1 MIDLLNRIGF
11 RQIAFGGEGGG
22 GGGGGARGMPAA
34 SNNVVKNAALRKNI
48 MNQPHKLA
56 YITPQEEQM
65 LRDAGGTGQFVNGI
79 PAFPRGSVSK
89 AKVDKA
95 KTKTSTKSTPA
106 PRDDRQPVVKS
117 TPSYD
122 FGSSNDDNDPP
133 PVVYTP
139 PPVVYTPPDPV
150 YTYYDPDPTPTPDP
164 VTVSPTDTSNVYDF
178 YEPDPVTVSPTDTSN
193 VYDFYEP
200 DPVTVYGGG
209 SNDEETVMLQP
220 VTYTGPAVETT
231 LDTDPVVDF
240 SLDDL
245 NLGTGVYEPDP
256 VTVSPT
262 DTSNVYDFYEPDPVV
277 DYSPVDLD
285 IGTGVYDPDPVTV
298 SPTDTSNVYD
308 FYEPD
313 PVVDYSPNDLDIGTG
328 VAPTVYYSLDDLDL
342 GTGVAPVDE
351 TSPFVF
357 DADMLSKITNI
368 RGITPPQTNWVGN
381 TTQETSNVGPN
392 SRFDFDPVGAY
403 ETETIGALPV
413 AGGLGVSPVPRPRP
427 DNLVVGRSPIGPTVN
442 VSTKDALTT
451 PQTFGAL
458 PDGVT
463 QQMITDSQNDGE
475 YGYYNNDGSFV
486 PANIDKYNGGGPDY
500 SGVAFASGGGAQ
512 FDLDGDRFISKTE
525 MGIGKAAGYE
535 LDKNFWSKAG
545 TGLGVT
551 PLGSGQDPTGVA
563 KWAEKLIVPGGSTL
577 RKLNPP
583 AFERPLSSY
592 DPNNPYA
599 DVGEDA
605 PNIWWEKGK
614 TNPIGFEYKRT
625 PDEVLADRTAS
636 REKATIDAANE
647 ITNNDNDS
655 GPRTRRE
662 DLYGTRMTTEEYRR
676 RYKGGGGAALPAYM
690 RKYASGKSIDELV
703 RKVKVNGKDYFLT
716 PDGRYIE
723 PSAFTGA
730 AVARDI
736 DVVETGE
743 SEQYLESYNVIDES
757 TGIITTYNTDGSI
770 MEVFDPNFESEEA

>member
-22 GGGGGARGMPAA
+22 GGGGAKGRPAA
-34 SNNVVKNAALRKNI
+34 SNNVVSGAPRQAEL
-48 MNQPHKLA
+48 MDQPHMLA
-56 YITPQEEQM
+56 YINPQEEQM
-65 LRDAGGTGQFVNGI
+65 LRDAGGAGI
-79 PAFPRGSVSK
+79 PGPDGIPVYGWWSDTWK
-89 AKVDKA
+89 EI
-95 KTKTSTKSTPA
+95 TSGGAANTET
-106 PRDDRQPVVKS
+106 
-117 TPSYD
+117 YN
-122 FGSSNDDNDPP
+122 GGSNDDA
-133 PVVYTP
+133 
-139 PPVVYTPPDPV
+139 
-150 YTYYDPDPTPTPDP
+150 YYDPYEDADLYDDDGYQPEYSNPDYGYDNNDNDTTVTVSPTDTSNVYDFYEPDP

-200 DPVTVYGGG
+200 DPVVDY
-209 SNDEETVMLQP
+209 SP
-220 VTYTGPAVETT
+220 V
-231 LDTDPVVDF
+231 DMD
-240 SLDDL
+240 
-245 NLGTGVYEPDP
+245 LGTGVYEPDP
-256 VTVSPT
+256 VDYSPVDMDLGT
-262 DTSNVYDFYEPDPVV
+262 GVYEPDPVV
-277 DYSPVDLD
+277 DYSPVDMDL
-285 IGTGVYDPDPVTV
+285 GTGV
-298 SPTDTSNVYD
+298 
-308 FYEPD
+308 YEPD
-313 PVVDYSPNDLDIGTG
+313 PVDYSPVDM
-328 VAPTVYYSLDDLDL
+328 DL
-342 GTGVAPVDE
+342 GTGVYEPDPVDE
-351 TSPFVF
+351 TSPFVL
-357 DADMLSKITNI
+357 DADMLSKVTKGMGNS
-368 RGITPPQTNWVGN
+368 TTWVGN
-381 TTQETSNVGPN
+381 NTQEAINLNPN
-392 SRFDFDPVGAY
+392 NRYDFDLADAY
-403 ETETIGALPV
+403 KTETTGALPV
-413 AGGLGVSPVPRPRP
+413 DGPVPRPRP
-427 DNLVVGRSPIGPTVN
+427 DNLIMGRSPIGPTVT
-442 VSTKDALTT
+442 VSAKDAL
-451 PQTFGAL
+451 PRLGAL

-525 MGIGKAAGYE
+525 MGIGKAAGKE
-535 LDKNFWSKAG
+535 LDQNFWSKAG

-551 PLGSGQDPTGVA
+551 SLGSGQEPTGVA

-599 DVGEDA
+599 DVGENA

-625 PDEVLADRTAS
+625 PDEVLADQTAS
-636 REKATIDAANE
+636 REKATIAAANE
-647 ITNNDNDS
+647 LTNNDNDN

-723 PSAFTGA
+723 PSAFTGSA
-730 AVARDI
+730 ASRDI

>member
-22 GGGGGARGMPAA
+22 GGGGAGRNMVTAPKTRL
-34 SNNVVKNAALRKNI
+34 VQK
-48 MNQPHKLA
+48 QPHLLA
-56 YITPQEEQM
+56 YITPAEAA
-65 LRDAGGTGQFVNGI
+65 LLKKNGGTGEMVNGI
-79 PAFPRGSVSK
+79 PAFRPVRGRTQGRSNTGTGFSGGSSGGGSSSGGSSNPGDI
-89 AKVDKA
+89 AGGGYGSGNSGGNA
-95 KTKTSTKSTPA
+95 GSSTYQGDDNND
-106 PRDDRQPVVKS
+106 RDDRQP
-117 TPSYD
+117 TPPPPPPPPPPPAPAPITYD
-122 FGSSNDDNDPP
+122 PYEDASLYGDGGYQQEYSGSNYGGSSNN
-133 PVVYTP
+133 
-139 PPVVYTPPDPV
+139 
-150 YTYYDPDPTPTPDP
+150 
-164 VTVSPTDTSNVYDF
+164 S
-178 YEPDPVTVSPTDTSN
+178 
-193 VYDFYEP
+193 
-200 DPVTVYGGG
+200 
-209 SNDEETVMLQP
+209 
-220 VTYTGPAVETT
+220 
-231 LDTDPVVDF
+231 
-240 SLDDL
+240 
-245 NLGTGVYEPDP
+245 
-256 VTVSPT
+256 
-262 DTSNVYDFYEPDPVV
+262 
-277 DYSPVDLD
+277 
-285 IGTGVYDPDPVTV
+285 
-298 SPTDTSNVYD
+298 
-308 FYEPD
+308 
-313 PVVDYSPNDLDIGTG
+313 
-328 VAPTVYYSLDDLDL
+328 
-342 GTGVAPVDE
+342 
-351 TSPFVF
+351 VF
-357 DADMLSKITNI
+357 DADMLSQITNI
-368 RGITPPQTNWVGN
+368 RGTTPPQTNWVGN
-381 TTQETSNVGPN
+381 NTQLALNADPN

-403 ETETIGALPV
+403 ETEIIGALPSSDIV

-427 DNLVVGRSPIGPTVN
+427 NNLVVGRSPIGPTVTVSAKDASN
-442 VSTKDALTT
+442 IAEGRFEGIRDKLEALGYTVSANGSSVSTADGQVAGENWSGSSTISNMLKENQDQNGALASINNNPKAIAPVNT
-451 PQTFGAL
+451 QTLGAL
-458 PDGVT
+458 PEGVT

-475 YGYYNNDGSFV
+475 YGYYNNDGSYV
-486 PANIDKYNGGGPDY
+486 PKEIDKYNGAGPDY
-500 SGVAFASGGGAQ
+500 SGVRFASGGGAQ
-512 FDLDGDRFISKTE
+512 FDKDGDRFITKE
-525 MGIGKAAGYE
+525 EIRLGEIEGKGFK
-535 LDKNFWSKAG
+535 DNFWSLTG
-545 TGLGVT
+545 RGLGGT

-563 KWAEKLIVPGGSTL
+563 KWAEKLLVPGGSTI
-577 RKLNPP
+577 RKLSPP

-599 DVGEDA
+599 DVGENA

-636 REKATIDAANE
+636 REKAAIDAANE
-647 ITNNDNDS
+647 ITNNDNDN

>member
-22 GGGGGARGMPAA
+22 GGGGGGGGAKGRPAA
-34 SNNVVKNAALRKNI
+34 SNNVVSGAPRQAEL
-48 MNQPHKLA
+48 MDQPHMLA
-56 YITPQEEQM
+56 YINPQEEQM
-65 LRDAGGTGQFVNGI
+65 LRDAGGAGI
-79 PAFPRGSVSK
+79 PGPDGIPVYGWWSDTWKEITSGGAADTETYNGGSNNNNDSGSS
-89 AKVDKA
+89 DPGSG
-95 KTKTSTKSTPA
+95 TG
-106 PRDDRQPVVKS
+106 DDGWGDWDATADWGQDDS
-117 TPSYD
+117 NDSYD
-122 FGSSNDDNDPP
+122 YGYDNNDNDTTVTVSPTDTSN
-133 PVVYTP
+133 VY
-139 PPVVYTPPDPV
+139 DF
-150 YTYYDPDPTPTPDP
+150 YDPDP

-178 YEPDPVTVSPTDTSN
+178 YDPDPVTVSPTDTSN
-193 VYDFYEP
+193 VYDFYDP
-200 DPVTVYGGG
+200 DPVTVYDGG

-245 NLGTGVYEPDP
+245 
-256 VTVSPT
+256 
-262 DTSNVYDFYEPDPVV
+262 
-277 DYSPVDLD
+277 
-285 IGTGVYDPDPVTV
+285 
-298 SPTDTSNVYD
+298 
-308 FYEPD
+308 
-313 PVVDYSPNDLDIGTG
+313 
-328 VAPTVYYSLDDLDL
+328 
-342 GTGVAPVDE
+342 
-351 TSPFVF
+351 
-357 DADMLSKITNI
+357 TNI
-368 RGITPPQTNWVGN
+368 RNTTPPQTNWVGN
-381 TTQETSNVGPN
+381 NTQEAFNADPN
-392 SRFDFDPVGAY
+392 SRYDFDYSAAY
-403 ETETIGALPV
+403 DTEKSGALPV
-413 AGGLGVSPVPRPRP
+413 DGPVPRPRP
-427 DNLVVGRSPIGPTVN
+427 DNLVVGRSPIGPTVT
-442 VSTKDALTT
+442 VSAKDASNIAEGRFEGIRDKLEALGYTVSANGSSVYT
-451 PQTFGAL
+451 ADGQVAGENWSGSSTISNMLKENQDQNGALASINNNSTAKAPVNTQTFGAL

-475 YGYYNNDGSFV
+475 YGYYNNDGSYV
-486 PANIDKYNGGGPDY
+486 PKEIDKYNGGGPDY
-500 SGVAFASGGGAQ
+500 GGVRFASGGGAQ
-512 FDLDGDRFISKTE
+512 FDLDGDRFLSKTE
-525 MGIGKAAGYE
+525 MGIGEAAGKE
-535 LDKNFWSKAG
+535 LDQNFWSKAG

-551 PLGSGQDPTGVA
+551 SLGSGQDPTGVA

-577 RKLNPP
+577 RKLSPP
-583 AFERPLSSY
+583 AYERPLSSY
-592 DPNNPYA
+592 DPTNPYA

-636 REKATIDAANE
+636 REKAAIDAANE

-662 DLYGTRMTTEEYRR
+662 DLFGTRMTTEEYRR

-730 AVARDI
+730 AASRDL

-743 SEQYLESYNVIDES
+743 EQYLEGYNVIDES

-770 MEVFDPNFESEEA
+770 IEVFDPNFESEEA

>member
-22 GGGGGARGMPAA
+22 GGGAGRNMVTAPKTRL
-34 SNNVVKNAALRKNI
+34 VQK
-48 MNQPHKLA
+48 QPHLLA
-56 YITPQEEQM
+56 YITPAEAALLKEN
-65 LRDAGGTGQFVNGI
+65 GGTGEMVNGI
-79 PAFPRGSVSK
+79 PAFRPVRGRTQGRSNTGTGFSGGSSGGGSSSGGRSNPGDI
-89 AKVDKA
+89 AGGGYGSGNSGGNA
-95 KTKTSTKSTPA
+95 GS
-106 PRDDRQPVVKS
+106 R
-117 TPSYD
+117 PSYD
-122 FGSSNDDNDPP
+122 FGSSNDDNDNDPP

-150 YTYYDPDPTPTPDP
+150 YTTPDP

-200 DPVTVYGGG
+200 DPVTVYDGG

-231 LDTDPVVDF
+231 LDTGDF
-240 SLDDL
+240 
-245 NLGTGVYEPDP
+245 
-256 VTVSPT
+256 
-262 DTSNVYDFYEPDPVV
+262 
-277 DYSPVDLD
+277 
-285 IGTGVYDPDPVTV
+285 
-298 SPTDTSNVYD
+298 
-308 FYEPD
+308 
-313 PVVDYSPNDLDIGTG
+313 
-328 VAPTVYYSLDDLDL
+328 SLDDLDL

-351 TSPFVF
+351 TPISVF
-357 DADMLSKITNI
+357 DADMLSKVT
-368 RGITPPQTNWVGN
+368 RGLGTSTTWVGN
-381 TTQETSNVGPN
+381 NTQEASNVDQN
-392 SRFDFDPVGAY
+392 NRFDFDPVGAY
-403 ETETIGALPV
+403 ETEIIGALPSSDIV

-427 DNLVVGRSPIGPTVN
+427 DNLIMGRSPIGPTVT
-442 VSTKDALTT
+442 VSAKDALTT
-451 PQTFGAL
+451 PELGAL

-475 YGYYNNDGSFV
+475 YGYYNNDGSYV
-486 PANIDKYNGGGPDY
+486 PKEIDKYNGGGPDY
-500 SGVAFASGGGAQ
+500 SGVRFASGGGAQ
-512 FDLDGDRFISKTE
+512 FDKDGDRFITKE
-525 MGIGKAAGYE
+525 EIRLGEIEGKGFK
-535 LDKNFWSKAG
+535 DNFWSLTG
-545 TGLGVT
+545 RGLGGT

-563 KWAEKLIVPGGSTL
+563 KWAEKLLVPGGSTI
-577 RKLNPP
+577 RKLSPP

-599 DVGEDA
+599 DVGENA

-636 REKATIDAANE
+636 REKAAIDAANE
-647 ITNNDNDS
+647 ITNNDNDN

>member
-22 GGGGGARGMPAA
+22 GGGAGRNMVTAPKTRL
-34 SNNVVKNAALRKNI
+34 VQK
-48 MNQPHKLA
+48 QPHLLA
-56 YITPQEEQM
+56 YITPAEAA
-65 LRDAGGTGQFVNGI
+65 LLKKNGGTGEMVNGI
-79 PAFPRGSVSK
+79 PAFRPVKG
-89 AKVDKA
+89 
-95 KTKTSTKSTPA
+95 KTSRGK
-106 PRDDRQPVVKS
+106 
-117 TPSYD
+117 PSAGTG
-122 FGSSNDDNDPP
+122 FSGGSSGGGSSSSSSSNPGDIAGGGYGSGNSGGNAGSSTYQGDDNNDNNDNDPP
-133 PVVYTP
+133 PVVYT
-139 PPVVYTPPDPV
+139 TPDPV

-200 DPVTVYGGG
+200 NPVTVYGGG

-231 LDTDPVVDF
+231 LDTGDF
-240 SLDDL
+240 
-245 NLGTGVYEPDP
+245 
-256 VTVSPT
+256 
-262 DTSNVYDFYEPDPVV
+262 
-277 DYSPVDLD
+277 
-285 IGTGVYDPDPVTV
+285 
-298 SPTDTSNVYD
+298 
-308 FYEPD
+308 
-313 PVVDYSPNDLDIGTG
+313 
-328 VAPTVYYSLDDLDL
+328 SLDDLDL

-357 DADMLSKITNI
+357 DAGMLSKVT
-368 RGITPPQTNWVGN
+368 RGLGTPTTWVGN
-381 TTQETSNVGPN
+381 NTQEASNVDQN
-392 SRFDFDPVGAY
+392 NRYDFDYSAAY
-403 ETETIGALPV
+403 DTEIIPEKIGALPKEEV
-413 AGGLGVSPVPRPRP
+413 VTDGTVVSSVPK
-427 DNLVVGRSPIGPTVN
+427 PIGPTVT
-442 VSTKDALTT
+442 VSTSNASNIAEGRFEGIRDKLEALGYTVSANGSSVYT
-451 PQTFGAL
+451 ADGQVAGENWSGSSTISNMLKENQDQNGALASINNNPTAKAPVNTQTFGVL
-458 PDGVT
+458 PEGVT

-475 YGYYNNDGSFV
+475 YGYYNNDGSYV
-486 PANIDKYNGGGPDY
+486 PKEIDKYNGGGPDY
-500 SGVAFASGGGAQ
+500 SGVRFASGGGAQ
-512 FDLDGDRFISKTE
+512 FDKDGDRFITKE
-525 MGIGKAAGYE
+525 EIRLGEIEGKGFK
-535 LDKNFWSKAG
+535 DNFWSLTG
-545 TGLGVT
+545 RGLGGT

-563 KWAEKLIVPGGSTL
+563 KWAEKLLVPGGSTI
-577 RKLNPP
+577 RKLSPP

-599 DVGEDA
+599 DVGENA

-636 REKATIDAANE
+636 REKAAIDAANE
-647 ITNNDNDS
+647 ITNNDNDN

-743 SEQYLESYNVIDES
+743 EQYLESYNVIDES

>member
-1 MIDLLNRIGF
+1 VGTVAEILVAMLDQALIR
-11 RQIAFGGEGGG
+11 A
-22 GGGGGARGMPAA
+22 MTTTT
-34 SNNVVKNAALRKNI
+34 NN
-48 MNQPHKLA
+48 
-56 YITPQEEQM
+56 
-65 LRDAGGTGQFVNGI
+65 
-79 PAFPRGSVSK
+79 
-89 AKVDKA
+89 
-95 KTKTSTKSTPA
+95 
-106 PRDDRQPVVKS
+106 
-117 TPSYD
+117 
-122 FGSSNDDNDPP
+122 DNDPP
-133 PVVYTP
+133 PVVYT
-139 PPVVYTPPDPV
+139 TPDPV

-200 DPVTVYGGG
+200 DPVPVYGGG

-231 LDTDPVVDF
+231 LDTGDF
-240 SLDDL
+240 
-245 NLGTGVYEPDP
+245 
-256 VTVSPT
+256 
-262 DTSNVYDFYEPDPVV
+262 
-277 DYSPVDLD
+277 
-285 IGTGVYDPDPVTV
+285 
-298 SPTDTSNVYD
+298 
-308 FYEPD
+308 
-313 PVVDYSPNDLDIGTG
+313 
-328 VAPTVYYSLDDLDL
+328 SLDDLDL

-351 TSPFVF
+351 TPISVF
-357 DADMLSKITNI
+357 DADMLSKVT
-368 RGITPPQTNWVGN
+368 RGLGTSTTWVGN
-381 TTQETSNVGPN
+381 NTQEASNVDQN
-392 SRFDFDPVGAY
+392 NRYDFDPVGAY
-403 ETETIGALPV
+403 ETEIIGALPSSDIV

-427 DNLVVGRSPIGPTVN
+427 DNLIMGRSPIGPTVT
-442 VSTKDALTT
+442 VSTQDAL
-451 PQTFGAL
+451 PTFGAL

-475 YGYYNNDGSFV
+475 YGYYNNDGSYV
-486 PANIDKYNGGGPDY
+486 PKEIDKYNGAGPDY
-500 SGVAFASGGGAQ
+500 SGVRFASGGGAQ
-512 FDLDGDRFISKTE
+512 FDKDGDRFITKE
-525 MGIGKAAGYE
+525 EIRLGEIEGKGFK
-535 LDKNFWSKAG
+535 DNFWSLTG
-545 TGLGVT
+545 RGLGGT

-563 KWAEKLIVPGGSTL
+563 KWAEKLLVPGGSTI
-577 RKLNPP
+577 RKLSPP

-599 DVGEDA
+599 DVGENA

-636 REKATIDAANE
+636 REKAAIDAANE
-647 ITNNDNDS
+647 ITNNDNDN

>member
-22 GGGGGARGMPAA
+22 GGGGAGRNMVTAPKTRL
-34 SNNVVKNAALRKNI
+34 VQK
-48 MNQPHKLA
+48 QPHLLA
-56 YITPQEEQM
+56 YITPAEASLLKEN
-65 LRDAGGTGQFVNGI
+65 GGTGEMVDGI
-79 PAFPRGSVSK
+79 PAFRPVKG
-89 AKVDKA
+89 
-95 KTKTSTKSTPA
+95 KTSRGKSSAGTGFSGGSGGGGGGGGGGGSDSGQANNPPPSGGNNNNSGNA
-106 PRDDRQPVVKS
+106 GS
-117 TPSYD
+117 SPSYD
-122 FGSSNDDNDPP
+122 FGSSNDDNDNDPP

-139 PPVVYTPPDPV
+139 
-150 YTYYDPDPTPTPDP
+150 PDP

-193 VYDFYEP
+193 VYDFYDP
-200 DPVTVYGGG
+200 NPVTVYDGG
-209 SNDEETVMLQP
+209 SNDEDTVMSQP

-231 LDTDPVVDF
+231 LDTGDF
-240 SLDDL
+240 SLD
-245 NLGTGVYEPDP
+245 
-256 VTVSPT
+256 
-262 DTSNVYDFYEPDPVV
+262 
-277 DYSPVDLD
+277 DLD
-285 IGTGVYDPDPVTV
+285 IGTGVYDPDPV
-298 SPTDTSNVYD
+298 
-308 FYEPD
+308 
-313 PVVDYSPNDLDIGTG
+313 
-328 VAPTVYYSLDDLDL
+328 
-342 GTGVAPVDE
+342 DE

-357 DADMLSKITNI
+357 DAGMLSKVT
-368 RGITPPQTNWVGN
+368 RGLGTPTTWVGN
-381 TTQETSNVGPN
+381 NTQEASNVDQN
-392 SRFDFDPVGAY
+392 NRYDFDYSAAY
-403 ETETIGALPV
+403 DPEIIPKTIGALPKEEV
-413 AGGLGVSPVPRPRP
+413 VTDGTVVSSVPK
-427 DNLVVGRSPIGPTVN
+427 PIGPTVT
-442 VSTKDALTT
+442 VSTQDASNIAEGRFEGIRDKLEALGYTVSANGSSVYT
-451 PQTFGAL
+451 ADGQVAGENWSGSSKISNMLKENQDQNGALASINNNSIAKAPVNTQTFGAL

-475 YGYYNNDGSFV
+475 YGYYNNDGSYV
-486 PANIDKYNGGGPDY
+486 PKEIDKYNGGGPDY
-500 SGVAFASGGGAQ
+500 SGVRFASGGGAQ
-512 FDLDGDRFISKTE
+512 FDKDGDRFITKE
-525 MGIGKAAGYE
+525 EIRLGEIEGKGFK
-535 LDKNFWSKAG
+535 DNFWSLTG
-545 TGLGVT
+545 RGLGGT

-563 KWAEKLIVPGGSTL
+563 KWAEKLLVPGGSTI
-577 RKLNPP
+577 RKLSPP

-599 DVGEDA
+599 DVGENA

-625 PDEVLADRTAS
+625 PDEVLADRTES
-636 REKATIDAANE
+636 REKAAIAAANE
-647 ITNNDNDS
+647 LTNNDNDN

-730 AVARDI
+730 AASRDL

-743 SEQYLESYNVIDES
+743 EQYLEGYNVIDES

>member
-22 GGGGGARGMPAA
+22 GGGGAKGRPAA
-34 SNNVVKNAALRKNI
+34 SNNVVSGAPRQAEL
-48 MNQPHKLA
+48 MDQPHMLA
-56 YITPQEEQM
+56 YINPQEEQM
-65 LRDAGGTGQFVNGI
+65 LRDAGGAGI
-79 PAFPRGSVSK
+79 PGPDGIPVYGWWSDTWK
-89 AKVDKA
+89 EI
-95 KTKTSTKSTPA
+95 TSGGAANTET
-106 PRDDRQPVVKS
+106 
-117 TPSYD
+117 YN
-122 FGSSNDDNDPP
+122 GGSNDDA
-133 PVVYTP
+133 
-139 PPVVYTPPDPV
+139 
-150 YTYYDPDPTPTPDP
+150 YYDPYEDADLYDDDGYQPEYSNPDYGYDNNDNDTTVTVSPTDTSNVYDFYEPDP

-200 DPVTVYGGG
+200 DPVVDY
-209 SNDEETVMLQP
+209 SP
-220 VTYTGPAVETT
+220 V
-231 LDTDPVVDF
+231 DMD
-240 SLDDL
+240 
-245 NLGTGVYEPDP
+245 LGTGVYEPDP
-256 VTVSPT
+256 VDYSPVDMDLGT
-262 DTSNVYDFYEPDPVV
+262 GVYEPDPV
-277 DYSPVDLD
+277 DYSPVDMDL
-285 IGTGVYDPDPVTV
+285 GTGV
-298 SPTDTSNVYD
+298 
-308 FYEPD
+308 YEPD
-313 PVVDYSPNDLDIGTG
+313 PVDYSPVDM
-328 VAPTVYYSLDDLDL
+328 DL
-342 GTGVAPVDE
+342 GTGVYEPDPVDE
-351 TSPFVF
+351 TSPFVL
-357 DADMLSKITNI
+357 DADMLSKVTKGMGNS
-368 RGITPPQTNWVGN
+368 TTWVGN
-381 TTQETSNVGPN
+381 NTQEAINLNPN
-392 SRFDFDPVGAY
+392 NRYDFDLADAY
-403 ETETIGALPV
+403 KTETTGALPV
-413 AGGLGVSPVPRPRP
+413 DGPVPRPRP
-427 DNLVVGRSPIGPTVN
+427 DNLIMGRSPIGPTVT
-442 VSTKDALTT
+442 VSAKDAL
-451 PQTFGAL
+451 PRLGAL

-525 MGIGKAAGYE
+525 MGIGKAAGKE
-535 LDKNFWSKAG
+535 LDQNFWSKAG

-551 PLGSGQDPTGVA
+551 SLGSGQEPTGVA

-599 DVGEDA
+599 DVGENA

-625 PDEVLADRTAS
+625 PDEVLADQTAS
-636 REKATIDAANE
+636 REKATIAAANE
-647 ITNNDNDS
+647 LTNNDNDN

-723 PSAFTGA
+723 PSAFTGSA
-730 AVARDI
+730 ASRDI

>member
-11 RQIAFGGEGGG
+11 RQIAFGGES
-22 GGGGGARGMPAA
+22 GGGGGAGRNMVTAPKTRL
-34 SNNVVKNAALRKNI
+34 VQK
-48 MNQPHKLA
+48 QPHLLA
-56 YITPQEEQM
+56 YITPAEASLLKEN
-65 LRDAGGTGQFVNGI
+65 GGTGEMVNGI
-79 PAFPRGSVSK
+79 PAFRPVKG
-89 AKVDKA
+89 
-95 KTKTSTKSTPA
+95 KTSSGKSSAGTGFSGGSSGGGSSSSSSSNPGDIA
-106 PRDDRQPVVKS
+106 GGGYGS
-117 TPSYD
+117 GNSGGNAGSSPSYD
-122 FGSSNDDNDPP
+122 FGSSNDDNDND
-133 PVVYTP
+133 P

-231 LDTDPVVDF
+231 LDTGDF
-240 SLDDL
+240 
-245 NLGTGVYEPDP
+245 
-256 VTVSPT
+256 
-262 DTSNVYDFYEPDPVV
+262 
-277 DYSPVDLD
+277 
-285 IGTGVYDPDPVTV
+285 
-298 SPTDTSNVYD
+298 
-308 FYEPD
+308 
-313 PVVDYSPNDLDIGTG
+313 
-328 VAPTVYYSLDDLDL
+328 SLDDLDL

-357 DADMLSKITNI
+357 DAGMLSKITNI
-368 RGITPPQTNWVGN
+368 RGTTPPQTNWVGN
-381 TTQETSNVGPN
+381 NTQEAINLNPN
-392 SRFDFDPVGAY
+392 NRYDFDLADAY
-403 ETETIGALPV
+403 KTETTGALPV
-413 AGGLGVSPVPRPRP
+413 DGPVPRPRP
-427 DNLVVGRSPIGPTVN
+427 NNLVVGRSPIGPTVT
-442 VSTKDALTT
+442 VSTQDALTT

-475 YGYYNNDGSFV
+475 YGYYNNDGSYV
-486 PANIDKYNGGGPDY
+486 PKEIDKYNGGGPDY
-500 SGVAFASGGGAQ
+500 GGVRFASGGGAQ
-512 FDLDGDRFISKTE
+512 FDLDGDRFLSKTE
-525 MGIGKAAGYE
+525 MGIGEAAGKE
-535 LDKNFWSKAG
+535 LDQNFWSKAG

-551 PLGSGQDPTGVA
+551 SLGSGQDPTGVA

-577 RKLNPP
+577 RKLSPP
-583 AFERPLSSY
+583 AYERPLSSY
-592 DPNNPYA
+592 DPTNPYA

-625 PDEVLADRTAS
+625 PAEVLADRTAS
-636 REKATIDAANE
+636 REKAAIDAANE

-730 AVARDI
+730 AASRDI

-743 SEQYLESYNVIDES
+743 EQYLEGYNVIDES

-770 MEVFDPNFESEEA
+770 IKVFDPNFESEEA

>member
-22 GGGGGARGMPAA
+22 GGGAGRNMVTAPKTRL
-34 SNNVVKNAALRKNI
+34 VQK
-48 MNQPHKLA
+48 QPHLLA
-56 YITPQEEQM
+56 YITPAEASLLKEN
-65 LRDAGGTGQFVNGI
+65 GGTGEMVNGI
-79 PAFPRGSVSK
+79 PAFRPVKGKTSSGKSSAGTGFSGGSSTTKTVTNTGSRGSE
-89 AKVDKA
+89 
-95 KTKTSTKSTPA
+95 TKTTT
-106 PRDDRQPVVKS
+106 

-139 PPVVYTPPDPV
+139 PPVVYTTPDPV
-150 YTYYDPDPTPTPDP
+150 YTTPDP

-231 LDTDPVVDF
+231 LDTGDF
-240 SLDDL
+240 
-245 NLGTGVYEPDP
+245 
-256 VTVSPT
+256 
-262 DTSNVYDFYEPDPVV
+262 
-277 DYSPVDLD
+277 
-285 IGTGVYDPDPVTV
+285 
-298 SPTDTSNVYD
+298 
-308 FYEPD
+308 
-313 PVVDYSPNDLDIGTG
+313 
-328 VAPTVYYSLDDLDL
+328 SLDDLDL

-357 DADMLSKITNI
+357 DADMLSKVT
-368 RGITPPQTNWVGN
+368 RGLGTPTTWVGDN
-381 TTQETSNVGPN
+381 TQLAYNVDQN
-392 SRFDFDPVGAY
+392 NRYDFDPVGAY
-403 ETETIGALPV
+403 ETEIIPEKIGALPV
-413 AGGLGVSPVPRPRP
+413 AGGLGVSPVPKPRP
-427 DNLVVGRSPIGPTVN
+427 DNLVMGTSPIGPTVT
-442 VSTKDALTT
+442 VSAKDAL
-451 PQTFGAL
+451 PKLGAL

-475 YGYYNNDGSFV
+475 YGYYNNDGSYV
-486 PANIDKYNGGGPDY
+486 PKEIDKYNGGGPDY
-500 SGVAFASGGGAQ
+500 SGVRFASGGGAQ
-512 FDLDGDRFISKTE
+512 FDLDGDRFLSKTE
-525 MGIGKAAGYE
+525 MRLGEEAGKE
-535 LDKNFWSKAG
+535 LDQNFWSKAG
-545 TGLGVT
+545 TGLGGT

-563 KWAEKLIVPGGSTL
+563 KWAEKLLVPGGSTI

-583 AFERPLSSY
+583 AFERPPGSY

-614 TNPIGFEYKRT
+614 TNPLGFEYKRT
-625 PDEVLADRTAS
+625 SAEVLADRTES
-636 REKATIDAANE
+636 REKAAIAAANE
-647 ITNNDNDS
+647 LTNNDNDS

-723 PSAFTGA
+723 PSAFTGSA
-730 AVARDI
+730 ASRDI

>member
-22 GGGGGARGMPAA
+22 GGGAGRNMVTAPKTRL
-34 SNNVVKNAALRKNI
+34 VQK
-48 MNQPHKLA
+48 QPHLLA
-56 YITPQEEQM
+56 YITPAEASLLKEN
-65 LRDAGGTGQFVNGI
+65 GGTGEMVNGI
-79 PAFPRGSVSK
+79 PAFRPVKG
-89 AKVDKA
+89 
-95 KTKTSTKSTPA
+95 KTSRGKSSAGTGFSGGSSGGGSSSGGSSNPGDIA
-106 PRDDRQPVVKS
+106 GGGYGS
-117 TPSYD
+117 GNSGGNAGSSPSYD
-122 FGSSNDDNDPP
+122 FGSSNDDNDNDPP

-139 PPVVYTPPDPV
+139 PPVVYTP
-150 YTYYDPDPTPTPDP
+150 PDP

-231 LDTDPVVDF
+231 LDTGDF
-240 SLDDL
+240 
-245 NLGTGVYEPDP
+245 
-256 VTVSPT
+256 
-262 DTSNVYDFYEPDPVV
+262 
-277 DYSPVDLD
+277 
-285 IGTGVYDPDPVTV
+285 
-298 SPTDTSNVYD
+298 
-308 FYEPD
+308 
-313 PVVDYSPNDLDIGTG
+313 
-328 VAPTVYYSLDDLDL
+328 SLDDLDL

-381 TTQETSNVGPN
+381 TTQEAINLNPN
-392 SRFDFDPVGAY
+392 NRFDFDPVGAY
-403 ETETIGALPV
+403 ETETTGALPV
-413 AGGLGVSPVPRPRP
+413 DGPVPRPRP
-427 DNLVVGRSPIGPTVN
+427 DNLIMGRSPIGPTVT
-442 VSTKDALTT
+442 VSTSNALTT

-458 PDGVT
+458 PEGVT

-475 YGYYNNDGSFV
+475 YGYYNNDGSYV
-486 PANIDKYNGGGPDY
+486 PKEIDKYNGGGPDY
-500 SGVAFASGGGAQ
+500 SGVRFASGGGAQ
-512 FDLDGDRFISKTE
+512 FDLDGDRFLSKTE
-525 MGIGKAAGYE
+525 MRIGEEAGKE
-535 LDKNFWSKAG
+535 LDQNFWSKAG
-545 TGLGVT
+545 TGLGGT

-563 KWAEKLIVPGGSTL
+563 KWAEKLLVPGGSTL

-583 AFERPLSSY
+583 AFERPPGSY

-614 TNPIGFEYKRT
+614 TNPLGFEYKRT
-625 PDEVLADRTAS
+625 PAEVLADRTAS
-636 REKATIDAANE
+636 REKAAIDAANE
-647 ITNNDNDS
+647 ITNNDNDN

-662 DLYGTRMTTEEYRR
+662 DLFGTRMTTEEYRR

>member
-22 GGGGGARGMPAA
+22 GGGAGRNMVTAPKTRL
-34 SNNVVKNAALRKNI
+34 VQK
-48 MNQPHKLA
+48 QPHLLA
-56 YITPQEEQM
+56 YITPAEAA
-65 LRDAGGTGQFVNGI
+65 LLKKNGGTGEMVNGI
-79 PAFPRGSVSK
+79 PAFRPVKG
-89 AKVDKA
+89 
-95 KTKTSTKSTPA
+95 KTSRGK
-106 PRDDRQPVVKS
+106 
-117 TPSYD
+117 PSAGTG
-122 FGSSNDDNDPP
+122 FSGGSSGGGSSSSSSSNPGDIAGGGYGSGNSGGNAGSSTYQGDDNNDNNDNDPP
-133 PVVYTP
+133 PVVYT
-139 PPVVYTPPDPV
+139 TPDPV

-200 DPVTVYGGG
+200 NPVTVYGGG

-231 LDTDPVVDF
+231 LDTGDF
-240 SLDDL
+240 
-245 NLGTGVYEPDP
+245 
-256 VTVSPT
+256 
-262 DTSNVYDFYEPDPVV
+262 
-277 DYSPVDLD
+277 
-285 IGTGVYDPDPVTV
+285 
-298 SPTDTSNVYD
+298 
-308 FYEPD
+308 
-313 PVVDYSPNDLDIGTG
+313 
-328 VAPTVYYSLDDLDL
+328 SLDDLDL

-357 DADMLSKITNI
+357 DAGMLSKVT
-368 RGITPPQTNWVGN
+368 RGLGTPTTWVGN
-381 TTQETSNVGPN
+381 NTQEASNVDQN
-392 SRFDFDPVGAY
+392 NRYDFDYSAAY
-403 ETETIGALPV
+403 DTEIIPEKIGALPKEEV
-413 AGGLGVSPVPRPRP
+413 VTDGTVVSSVPK
-427 DNLVVGRSPIGPTVN
+427 PIGPTVT
-442 VSTKDALTT
+442 VSTSNASNIAEGRFEGIRDKLEALGYTVSANGSSVYT
-451 PQTFGAL
+451 ADGQVAGENWSGSSTISNMLKENQDQNGALASINNNPTAKAPVNTQTFGVL
-458 PDGVT
+458 PEGVT

-475 YGYYNNDGSFV
+475 YGYYNNDGSYV
-486 PANIDKYNGGGPDY
+486 PKEIDKYNGGGPDY
-500 SGVAFASGGGAQ
+500 SGVRFASGGGAQ
-512 FDLDGDRFISKTE
+512 FDKDGDRFITKE
-525 MGIGKAAGYE
+525 EIRLGEIEGKGFK
-535 LDKNFWSKAG
+535 DNFWSLTG
-545 TGLGVT
+545 RGLGGT

-563 KWAEKLIVPGGSTL
+563 KWAEKLLVPGGSTI
-577 RKLNPP
+577 RKLSPP

-599 DVGEDA
+599 DVGENA

-636 REKATIDAANE
+636 REKAAIDAANE
-647 ITNNDNDS
+647 ITNNDNDN

>member
-22 GGGGGARGMPAA
+22 GGGAKGRPAA
-34 SNNVVKNAALRKNI
+34 SNNVVSGAPRQAEL
-48 MNQPHKLA
+48 MDQPHMLA
-56 YITPQEEQM
+56 YINPQEEQM
-65 LRDAGGTGQFVNGI
+65 LRDAGGAGI
-79 PAFPRGSVSK
+79 PGPDGIPVYGWWSDTWKEFTSGGAADTETYNGGSNNNNDSGSSDPGSGTGDDGWGDWD
-89 AKVDKA
+89 ATADWGQDDSNDSYDYGYDPYEDA
-95 KTKTSTKSTPA
+95 DLYDDDGYQPEYSGPDYGGGGGGGGGGNNDNDDYGYDPYEDADLYDDDGYQPEYSGPDYGGNDNNDN
-106 PRDDRQPVVKS
+106 DDRQP
-117 TPSYD
+117 TPPPPPPPPPAPAPIIYD
-122 FGSSNDDNDPP
+122 PYEDASLYGDGGYQQEYSGSNYGGSSNNS
-133 PVVYTP
+133 
-139 PPVVYTPPDPV
+139 
-150 YTYYDPDPTPTPDP
+150 
-164 VTVSPTDTSNVYDF
+164 VT
-178 YEPDPVTVSPTDTSN
+178 
-193 VYDFYEP
+193 
-200 DPVTVYGGG
+200 
-209 SNDEETVMLQP
+209 
-220 VTYTGPAVETT
+220 ETT
-231 LDTDPVVDF
+231 
-240 SLDDL
+240 
-245 NLGTGVYEPDP
+245 
-256 VTVSPT
+256 
-262 DTSNVYDFYEPDPVV
+262 
-277 DYSPVDLD
+277 
-285 IGTGVYDPDPVTV
+285 
-298 SPTDTSNVYD
+298 
-308 FYEPD
+308 
-313 PVVDYSPNDLDIGTG
+313 
-328 VAPTVYYSLDDLDL
+328 
-342 GTGVAPVDE
+342 
-351 TSPFVF
+351 
-357 DADMLSKITNI
+357 
-368 RGITPPQTNWVGN
+368 
-381 TTQETSNVGPN
+381 
-392 SRFDFDPVGAY
+392 
-403 ETETIGALPV
+403 GALPV
-413 AGGLGVSPVPRPRP
+413 DGGLGVSPVPRPRP
-427 DNLVVGRSPIGPTVN
+427 ENLIMGRSPIGPTVT
-442 VSTKDALTT
+442 VSTQDESNIAEGRFEGIRDKLEALGYTVSANGSSVYT
-451 PQTFGAL
+451 ADGQVAGENWSGSSTISNMLKENQDQNGALAPINNNPTAKAPVNTQTFGAL

-512 FDLDGDRFISKTE
+512 FDLDGDRFLSKTE
-525 MGIGKAAGYE
+525 MGIGEAAGKE
-535 LDKNFWSKAG
+535 LDQNFWSKAG
-545 TGLGVT
+545 TGLGGT

-599 DVGEDA
+599 DVGENA

-625 PDEVLADRTAS
+625 PAEVLADRTAS
-636 REKATIDAANE
+636 REKAAIDAANE

-662 DLYGTRMTTEEYRR
+662 DLFGTRMTTEEYRR

-730 AVARDI
+730 AASRDI

-743 SEQYLESYNVIDES
+743 EQYLEGYNVIDES

>member
-1 MIDLLNRIGF
+1 M
-11 RQIAFGGEGGG
+11 
-22 GGGGGARGMPAA
+22 
-34 SNNVVKNAALRKNI
+34 
-48 MNQPHKLA
+48 
-56 YITPQEEQM
+56 
-65 LRDAGGTGQFVNGI
+65 VNGI
-79 PAFPRGSVSK
+79 PAFRPVKGKTSSGKSSAGTGFSGGSSS
-89 AKVDKA
+89 
-95 KTKTSTKSTPA
+95 TKTTPA

-164 VTVSPTDTSNVYDF
+164 VTVSPTDTSNVYNF

-285 IGTGVYDPDPVTV
+285 IGTGVAPTVDYSPVDMDLGTGVYDPDPV
-298 SPTDTSNVYD
+298 
-308 FYEPD
+308 
-313 PVVDYSPNDLDIGTG
+313 
-328 VAPTVYYSLDDLDL
+328 
-342 GTGVAPVDE
+342 DE
-351 TSPFVF
+351 TPISVF
-357 DADMLSKITNI
+357 DADMLSKVT
-368 RGITPPQTNWVGN
+368 RGLGTSTTWVGN
-381 TTQETSNVGPN
+381 NTQEASNVDPN
-392 SRFDFDPVGAY
+392 NRFDFDPVGAY

-563 KWAEKLIVPGGSTL
+563 KWAEKLLVPGGSTL

-636 REKATIDAANE
+636 REKAAIDAANE
-647 ITNNDNDS
+647 ITNNDNDN

>member
-22 GGGGGARGMPAA
+22 GGGGGGGGAKGRPAA
-34 SNNVVKNAALRKNI
+34 SNNVVSGAPRQAEL
-48 MNQPHKLA
+48 MDQPHMLA
-56 YITPQEEQM
+56 YINPQEEQM
-65 LRDAGGTGQFVNGI
+65 LRDAGGAGI
-79 PAFPRGSVSK
+79 PGPDGIPVYGWWSDTWKEITSGGAADTETYNGGSNNNNDSGSS
-89 AKVDKA
+89 DPGSG
-95 KTKTSTKSTPA
+95 TG
-106 PRDDRQPVVKS
+106 DDGWGDWDATADWGQDDS
-117 TPSYD
+117 NDSYD
-122 FGSSNDDNDPP
+122 YGYDNNDNDTTVTVSPTDTSN
-133 PVVYTP
+133 VY
-139 PPVVYTPPDPV
+139 DF
-150 YTYYDPDPTPTPDP
+150 YDPDP

-178 YEPDPVTVSPTDTSN
+178 YDPDPVTVSPTDTSN
-193 VYDFYEP
+193 VYDFYDP
-200 DPVTVYGGG
+200 DPVTVYDGG

-245 NLGTGVYEPDP
+245 
-256 VTVSPT
+256 
-262 DTSNVYDFYEPDPVV
+262 
-277 DYSPVDLD
+277 
-285 IGTGVYDPDPVTV
+285 
-298 SPTDTSNVYD
+298 
-308 FYEPD
+308 
-313 PVVDYSPNDLDIGTG
+313 
-328 VAPTVYYSLDDLDL
+328 
-342 GTGVAPVDE
+342 
-351 TSPFVF
+351 
-357 DADMLSKITNI
+357 TNI
-368 RGITPPQTNWVGN
+368 RNTTPPQTNWVGN
-381 TTQETSNVGPN
+381 NTQEAFNADPN
-392 SRFDFDPVGAY
+392 SRYDFDYSAAY
-403 ETETIGALPV
+403 DTEKSGALPV
-413 AGGLGVSPVPRPRP
+413 DGPVPRPRP
-427 DNLVVGRSPIGPTVN
+427 DNLVVGRSPIGPTVT
-442 VSTKDALTT
+442 VSAKDASNIAEGRFEGIRDKLEALGYTVSANGSSVYT
-451 PQTFGAL
+451 ADGQVAGENWSGSSTISNMLKENQDQNGALAPINNNPTAKAPVNTQTFGAL

-475 YGYYNNDGSFV
+475 YGYYNNDGSYV
-486 PANIDKYNGGGPDY
+486 PKEIDKYNGGGPDY
-500 SGVAFASGGGAQ
+500 GGVRFASGGGAQ
-512 FDLDGDRFISKTE
+512 FDLDGDRFLSKTE
-525 MGIGKAAGYE
+525 MGIGEAAGKE
-535 LDKNFWSKAG
+535 LDQNFWSKAG

-551 PLGSGQDPTGVA
+551 SLGSGQDPTGVA

-577 RKLNPP
+577 RKLSPP
-583 AFERPLSSY
+583 AYERPLSSY
-592 DPNNPYA
+592 DPTNPYA

-636 REKATIDAANE
+636 REKAAIDAANE

-662 DLYGTRMTTEEYRR
+662 DLFGTRMTTEEYRR

>member
-22 GGGGGARGMPAA
+22 GGGGGGRNMVTAPKTRL
-34 SNNVVKNAALRKNI
+34 VQK
-48 MNQPHKLA
+48 QPHLLA
-56 YITPQEEQM
+56 YITPAEAA
-65 LRDAGGTGQFVNGI
+65 LLKKNGGTGEMVNGI
-79 PAFPRGSVSK
+79 PAFRPVKG
-89 AKVDKA
+89 
-95 KTKTSTKSTPA
+95 KTSSGKSSAGTGFSGGSSGGGSSSGGSSNPGDIA
-106 PRDDRQPVVKS
+106 GGGYGS
-117 TPSYD
+117 GNSGGNAGSSPSYD
-122 FGSSNDDNDPP
+122 FGSSNDDNDNDPP

-139 PPVVYTPPDPV
+139 PPVVYTP
-150 YTYYDPDPTPTPDP
+150 PDP

-193 VYDFYEP
+193 VYDFYDP

-231 LDTDPVVDF
+231 LDTGDF
-240 SLDDL
+240 
-245 NLGTGVYEPDP
+245 
-256 VTVSPT
+256 
-262 DTSNVYDFYEPDPVV
+262 
-277 DYSPVDLD
+277 
-285 IGTGVYDPDPVTV
+285 
-298 SPTDTSNVYD
+298 
-308 FYEPD
+308 
-313 PVVDYSPNDLDIGTG
+313 
-328 VAPTVYYSLDDLDL
+328 SLDDLDL

-351 TSPFVF
+351 TPISVF
-357 DADMLSKITNI
+357 DANMLSQITNI
-368 RGITPPQTNWVGN
+368 RGTTLPQTNWVGN
-381 TTQETSNVGPN
+381 TTQEAINLNPN
-392 SRFDFDPVGAY
+392 NRYDFDPVGAY
-403 ETETIGALPV
+403 ETETTGALPV
-413 AGGLGVSPVPRPRP
+413 DGPVPRPRP
-427 DNLVVGRSPIGPTVN
+427 DNLIMGRSPIGPTVT
-442 VSTKDALTT
+442 VSAKDALKT

-458 PDGVT
+458 PEGVT

-475 YGYYNNDGSFV
+475 YGYYNNDGSYV
-486 PANIDKYNGGGPDY
+486 PKEIDKYNGAGPDY
-500 SGVAFASGGGAQ
+500 SGVRFASGGGAQ
-512 FDLDGDRFISKTE
+512 FDKDGDRFITKE
-525 MGIGKAAGYE
+525 EIRLGEIEGKGFK
-535 LDKNFWSKAG
+535 DNFWSLTG
-545 TGLGVT
+545 RGLGGT

-563 KWAEKLIVPGGSTL
+563 KWAEKLLVPGGSTI
-577 RKLNPP
+577 RKLSPP

-599 DVGEDA
+599 DVGENA

-636 REKATIDAANE
+636 REKAAIDAANE
-647 ITNNDNDS
+647 ITNNDNDN

>member
-22 GGGGGARGMPAA
+22 GGGGGGGGAKGRPAA
-34 SNNVVKNAALRKNI
+34 SNNVVSGAPRQAEL
-48 MNQPHKLA
+48 MDQPHMLA
-56 YITPQEEQM
+56 YINPQEEQM
-65 LRDAGGTGQFVNGI
+65 LRDAGGAGI
-79 PAFPRGSVSK
+79 PGPDGIPVYGWWSDTWKEITSGGKADTETYNSGSNNNNDSGSS
-89 AKVDKA
+89 DPGSG
-95 KTKTSTKSTPA
+95 TG
-106 PRDDRQPVVKS
+106 DDGWGDWDATADWGQDDS
-117 TPSYD
+117 NDSYD
-122 FGSSNDDNDPP
+122 YGYDNNDNDTTVTVSPTDTSN
-133 PVVYTP
+133 VY
-139 PPVVYTPPDPV
+139 DF
-150 YTYYDPDPTPTPDP
+150 YDPDP

-200 DPVTVYGGG
+200 DPVTVYDGG

-231 LDTDPVVDF
+231 LDTGDF
-240 SLDDL
+240 
-245 NLGTGVYEPDP
+245 
-256 VTVSPT
+256 
-262 DTSNVYDFYEPDPVV
+262 
-277 DYSPVDLD
+277 
-285 IGTGVYDPDPVTV
+285 
-298 SPTDTSNVYD
+298 
-308 FYEPD
+308 
-313 PVVDYSPNDLDIGTG
+313 
-328 VAPTVYYSLDDLDL
+328 SLDDLDL

-351 TSPFVF
+351 TPISVF
-357 DADMLSKITNI
+357 DAGMLSKVT
-368 RGITPPQTNWVGN
+368 RGLGTPTTWVGN
-381 TTQETSNVGPN
+381 NTQEASNVDQN
-392 SRFDFDPVGAY
+392 NRFDFDYSAAY
-403 ETETIGALPV
+403 DPEIIPKTIGALPKEEV
-413 AGGLGVSPVPRPRP
+413 VTDGTVVSSVPK
-427 DNLVVGRSPIGPTVN
+427 PIGPTVT
-442 VSTKDALTT
+442 VSTSNASNIAEGRFEGIRDKLEALGYTVSANGSSVYT
-451 PQTFGAL
+451 ADGQVAGENWSGSSTISNMLKENQDQNVALASINNNSIAKAPVNTQTFGAL

-475 YGYYNNDGSFV
+475 YGYYNNDGSYV
-486 PANIDKYNGGGPDY
+486 PKEIDKYNGGGPDY
-500 SGVAFASGGGAQ
+500 SGVRFASGGGAQ
-512 FDLDGDRFISKTE
+512 FDLDGDRFLSKTE
-525 MGIGKAAGYE
+525 MRIGEEAGKE
-535 LDKNFWSKAG
+535 LDQNFWSKAG
-545 TGLGVT
+545 TGLGGT
-551 PLGSGQDPTGVA
+551 PLGSGQDPTGIA

-625 PDEVLADRTAS
+625 PAEVLADRTAS
-636 REKATIDAANE
+636 REKAAIAAANE
-647 ITNNDNDS
+647 ITNNDNDN

-662 DLYGTRMTTEEYRR
+662 DLFGTRMTTEEYRR

-730 AVARDI
+730 AASRDL

-743 SEQYLESYNVIDES
+743 EQYLEGYNVIDES

>member
-22 GGGGGARGMPAA
+22 GGGGAGRNMVTAPKTRL
-34 SNNVVKNAALRKNI
+34 VQK
-48 MNQPHKLA
+48 QPHLLA
-56 YITPQEEQM
+56 YITPAEAA
-65 LRDAGGTGQFVNGI
+65 LLKKNGGTGEMVNGI
-79 PAFPRGSVSK
+79 PAFRPVKG
-89 AKVDKA
+89 
-95 KTKTSTKSTPA
+95 KTSSGKSSAGTGF
-106 PRDDRQPVVKS
+106 S
-117 TPSYD
+117 G
-122 FGSSNDDNDPP
+122 GSSGGGSSSSSSSNPGDIAGGGYGSGNSGGNAGSSTYQGDDNNDNNDNDPP
-133 PVVYTP
+133 PVVYT
-139 PPVVYTPPDPV
+139 TPDPV

-245 NLGTGVYEPDP
+245 
-256 VTVSPT
+256 
-262 DTSNVYDFYEPDPVV
+262 
-277 DYSPVDLD
+277 
-285 IGTGVYDPDPVTV
+285 
-298 SPTDTSNVYD
+298 
-308 FYEPD
+308 
-313 PVVDYSPNDLDIGTG
+313 
-328 VAPTVYYSLDDLDL
+328 
-342 GTGVAPVDE
+342 
-351 TSPFVF
+351 
-357 DADMLSKITNI
+357 TNI
-368 RGITPPQTNWVGN
+368 RGTTPPQTNWVGN
-381 TTQETSNVGPN
+381 NTQEAFNADPN
-392 SRFDFDPVGAY
+392 SRYDFDYSAAY
-403 ETETIGALPV
+403 DTEIIPEKIGALPTEEV
-413 AGGLGVSPVPRPRP
+413 VTDGTVVSSVPK
-427 DNLVVGRSPIGPTVN
+427 PIGPTVT
-442 VSTKDALTT
+442 VSTSNASNIAEGRFEGIRDKLEALGYTVSANGSSVYT
-451 PQTFGAL
+451 ADGQVAGENWSGSSTISNMLKENQDQNGALASINNNPTAKAPVNTQTFGAL

-475 YGYYNNDGSFV
+475 YGYYNNDGSYV
-486 PANIDKYNGGGPDY
+486 PKEIDKYNGGGPDY
-500 SGVAFASGGGAQ
+500 SGVRFASGGGAQ
-512 FDLDGDRFISKTE
+512 FDKDGDRFITKE
-525 MGIGKAAGYE
+525 EIRLGEIEGKGFK
-535 LDKNFWSKAG
+535 DNFWSLTG
-545 TGLGVT
+545 RGLGGT

-563 KWAEKLIVPGGSTL
+563 KWAEKLLVPGGSTI
-577 RKLNPP
+577 RKLSPP

-599 DVGEDA
+599 DVGENA

-636 REKATIDAANE
+636 REKAAIDAANE
-647 ITNNDNDS
+647 ITNNDNDN

>member
-525 MGIGKAAGYE
+525 MGIGEAAGYE

>member
-22 GGGGGARGMPAA
+22 GGGAGRNMVTAPKTRL
-34 SNNVVKNAALRKNI
+34 VQK
-48 MNQPHKLA
+48 QPHLLA
-56 YITPQEEQM
+56 YITPAEAA
-65 LRDAGGTGQFVNGI
+65 LLKKNGGTGEMVNGI
-79 PAFPRGSVSK
+79 PAFRPVKGKTSSGKSSAGTGFSGGSSTPKTVTNTGSRGSE
-89 AKVDKA
+89 
-95 KTKTSTKSTPA
+95 TKTTT
-106 PRDDRQPVVKS
+106 

-150 YTYYDPDPTPTPDP
+150 YTTPDP

-178 YEPDPVTVSPTDTSN
+178 YD
-193 VYDFYEP
+193 P
-200 DPVTVYGGG
+200 DPVTVYDGG
-209 SNDEETVMLQP
+209 SNDEDTVMSQP
-220 VTYTGPAVETT
+220 VTYTGPAFETT
-231 LDTDPVVDF
+231 LDTGDF
-240 SLDDL
+240 
-245 NLGTGVYEPDP
+245 
-256 VTVSPT
+256 
-262 DTSNVYDFYEPDPVV
+262 
-277 DYSPVDLD
+277 
-285 IGTGVYDPDPVTV
+285 
-298 SPTDTSNVYD
+298 
-308 FYEPD
+308 
-313 PVVDYSPNDLDIGTG
+313 
-328 VAPTVYYSLDDLDL
+328 SLDDLDL

-357 DADMLSKITNI
+357 DAGMLSKVT
-368 RGITPPQTNWVGN
+368 RGMGNSTTWVGDN
-381 TTQETSNVGPN
+381 TQEASNVDQN
-392 SRFDFDPVGAY
+392 NRYDFDYSAAY
-403 ETETIGALPV
+403 DTEIIPEKIGALPKEEV
-413 AGGLGVSPVPRPRP
+413 VTDGTVVSSVPK
-427 DNLVVGRSPIGPTVN
+427 PIGPTVT
-442 VSTKDALTT
+442 VSTSNASNIAEGRFEGIRDKLEALGYTVSANGSSVYT
-451 PQTFGAL
+451 ADGQVAGENWSGSSTISNMLKENQDQNGALASINNNPIATAPVNTQTFGAL

-475 YGYYNNDGSFV
+475 YGYYNNDGSYV
-486 PANIDKYNGGGPDY
+486 PKEIDKYNGGGPDY
-500 SGVAFASGGGAQ
+500 SGVRFASGGGAQ
-512 FDLDGDRFISKTE
+512 FDKDGDRFITKE
-525 MGIGKAAGYE
+525 EIRLGEIEGKGFK
-535 LDKNFWSKAG
+535 DNFWSLTG
-545 TGLGVT
+545 RGLGGT

-563 KWAEKLIVPGGSTL
+563 KWAEKLLVPGGSTI
-577 RKLNPP
+577 RKLSPP

-599 DVGEDA
+599 DVGENA

-636 REKATIDAANE
+636 REKAAIDAANE
-647 ITNNDNDS
+647 ITNNDNDN